1 MTCVG
6 AGGPNAA
13 SAAGGPDMPACG
25 PKRGSGDRDIGAQMM
40 LAEWLFVETVA
51 DLRGRSH
58 DPESRS
64 RYELLGIALLLRKLL
79 TDRGEPLLATVKWAR
94 QEVKTHFRIRPWQVP
109 VGEDDSLEHL
119 VRLSG
124 PELVGDAQTAALT
137 ADQFLAARVGVLE
150 GRDLS
155 AKQVIRY
162 YAHVEGGV
170 HFGDPKED
178 SQEAISSMVPVL
190 LGNTTGQIEI
200 LGYLGQIVVEA
211 LTPLCDSILTSPTI
225 VPAMHRLNSSGFYEH
240 HWTAEYH
247 TSRPTGA
254 RA

>member
-1 MTCVG
+1 MLS
-6 AGGPNAA
+6 GGDPAKLKGPPPSKRYASLWTIKEAA
-13 SAAGGPDMPACG
+13 VA
-25 PKRGSGDRDIGAQMM
+25 RDIGAQLM

-51 DLRGRSH
+51 DLRDRSH
-58 DPESRS
+58 DPTSRS

-79 TDRGEPLLATVKWAR
+79 TDRGEPLLATVKRAR
-94 QEVKTHFRIRPWQVP
+94 QEVKTEFRIRPWQAP
-109 VGEDDSLEHL
+109 VVADDSLEYL

-124 PELVGDAQTAALT
+124 SELVGDAETEALT
-137 ADQFLAARVGVLE
+137 ADQYLAARVGLLE

-155 AKQVIRY
+155 AKQAIRY

-170 HFGDPKED
+170 HFGDPKEAG
-178 SQEAISSMVPVL
+178 QEAMSSMVPVL

-200 LGYLGQIVVEA
+200 LGYLGQIVVDA

-225 VPAMHRLNSSGFYEH
+225 ATAMHRLNSSGFYDH
-240 HWTAEYH
+240 HWTTEYYA
-247 TSRPTGA
+247 SRRGKA

>member
-1 MTCVG
+1 MT
-6 AGGPNAA
+6 
-13 SAAGGPDMPACG
+13 
-25 PKRGSGDRDIGAQMM
+25 RDIGPQMM

-51 DLRGRSH
+51 DLRDRSE
-58 DPESRS
+58 DPVSRS

-79 TDRGEPLLATVKWAR
+79 TDRGEPLLATVKRAR
-94 QEVKTHFRIRPWQVP
+94 QEVKIEFRIRPWQAP
-109 VGEDDSLEHL
+109 VGADDSLEYL

-124 PELVGDAQTAALT
+124 RELVGDAETEALT
-137 ADQFLAARVGVLE
+137 ADQFLAARVGLLE

-162 YAHVEGGV
+162 YAHIEGGV
-170 HFGDPKED
+170 HFGDPKEAG
-178 SQEAISSMVPVL
+178 QEAMSKMGPVL

-200 LGYLGQIVVEA
+200 LGHLGQIVVDA

-225 VPAMHRLNSSGFYEH
+225 VPAMHRLNSSGFYDH
-240 HWTAEYH
+240 HWTTEYYA
-247 TSRPTGA
+247 SRRGEV